1 MHLSNGWHRLYTIS
15 NWIFNIAF
23 INILWIIFTILGL
36 GIFGLFPA
44 TAAMFAVARKWI
56 ILGERDFN
64 VLPMFWKFYRQDFF
78 KLNGFALL
86 FYAFGFFLYFDAAFL
101 FLNSGSFQYLIP
113 GVLLLIVAYLIIL
126 LFFFPVFAHYNFKF
140 FQYLKQAFLLA
151 VVSPLEII
159 VIVLIATALFGFILC
174 ILGIIP
180 LFMVSVLVIR
190 MTYLLKHRLS
200 RIVKKV
206 E

>member
-101 FLNSGSFQYLIP
+101 FLNSGFFLYLIS
-113 GVLLLIVAYLIIL
+113 GVLLFIFVFIIF
-126 LFFFPVFAHYNFKF
+126 LFFFF
-140 FQYLKQAFLLA
+140 FIFD
-151 VVSPLEII
+151 I
-159 VIVLIATALFGFILC
+159 F
-174 ILGIIP
+174 
-180 LFMVSVLVIR
+180 
-190 MTYLLKHRLS
+190 
-200 RIVKKV
+200 
-206 E
+206 